1 MKNELNVE
9 KSLLLE
15 LEEAEKVNMKGQ
27 DEVTYTVT
35 YDFGGIY
42 SIICC

>member
-1 MKNELNVE
+1 MNTKLNAEKN
-9 KSLLLE
+9 LLLE
-15 LEEAEKVNMKGQ
+15 LQEAEKVNMVVE
-27 DEVTYTVT
+27 DNTTYSVT